1 MAKFDG
7 FFVSDAV
14 HERRVTLADG
24 TEHVLHFRE
33 LAVTDWRMWGFAERS
48 DDDEVRA
55 AAMSRL
61 IAASLCEP
69 DGTAAMTVEQ
79 ALRLK
84 PGVATALFSA
94 VLDVNRVKRASD
106 EGDEGNASRPAESSG
121 SGT

>member
-1 MAKFDG
+1 VAKFDG

-33 LAVTDWRMWGFAERS
+33 LSVTDWRTWGFAERS
-48 DDDEVRA
+48 EDDEVRA

-69 DGTAAMTVEQ
+69 DGSAAMTLEQ

-84 PGVATALFSA
+84 PGVATALFTA
-94 VLDVNRVKRASD
+94 VLDVNRVKREA
-106 EGDEGNASRPAESSG
+106 DEGNASRPAESNG

>member
-1 MAKFDG
+1 VSKYDG

-14 HERRVTLADG
+14 HERRVKLADG

-33 LAVTDWRMWGFAERS
+33 LPVTDWRMFGFAERS
-48 DDDEVRA
+48 EDDEVRA

-69 DGTAAMTVEQ
+69 DGSPSMPVEQ

-84 PGVATALFSA
+84 PAVATALFAA
-94 VLDVNRVKRASD
+94 VLDVNRVKREEEA
-106 EGDEGNASRPAESSG
+106 GNA
-121 SGT
+121 

>member
-1 MAKFDG
+1 MSKYDG

-33 LAVTDWRMWGFAERS
+33 LPVVDWRMWGFAERS
-48 DDDEVRA
+48 KDDEVRA

-69 DGTAAMTVEQ
+69 DGSPAMPVEQ
-79 ALRLK
+79 AMRLK
-84 PGVATALFSA
+84 PAVATALFSA
-94 VLDVNRVKRASD
+94 VLDVNRVRRAD
-106 EGDEGNASRPAESSG
+106 GEGEGDPGNA
-121 SGT
+121 